1 MEESPAGPDF
11 VTIETPEHVTFT
23 YEVAGLMSR
32 SLAAIIDHLIQ
43 FVAALVLVAG
53 FIGIM
58 GGFAAGGLNQISM
71 AAFALMGLALWL
83 LVWGYFVA
91 FELLWRGQTPG
102 KRLVGIR
109 VIREGGYGVTPGSIL
124 VRNLIRIFGDMI
136 PFPAIGLGVMFASAR
151 AKRIGDYIAG
161 TLVVRDVAWTPP
173 TPLRMA
179 ELTRTADPNLV
190 NDLRRA
196 GIHRLKPEYVR
207 TLESFLVRAD
217 GLEIASRRD
226 IAWRL
231 ADPIA
236 RAVGIPIPDPERL
249 LRHVVV
255 ALREGEE
262 QKA

>member
-1 MEESPAGPDF
+1 VQESPAGPDF
-11 VTIETPEHVTFT
+11 VAIETPEHVTFT
-23 YEVAGLMSR
+23 YEIAGLMSR

-43 FVAALVLVAG
+43 FVAALVLFAG
-53 FIGIM
+53 FLGAM
-58 GGFAAGGLNQISM
+58 GGFAQGGLQQISM
-71 AAFALMGLALWL
+71 AAYALFGLAIWL
-83 LVWGYFVA
+83 LIWGYFVA

-109 VIREGGYGVTPGSIL
+109 VIREGGYGVTAGSIL
-124 VRNLIRIFGDMI
+124 IRNLIRVFGDLV

-151 AKRIGDYIAG
+151 AKRLGDLIAG

-173 TPLRMA
+173 PALRIA
-179 ELTRTADPNLV
+179 EFQRVADANLV

-196 GIHRLKPEYVR
+196 AIHRLKPEFVR
-207 TLESFLVRAD
+207 TIESFLVRAEE
-217 GLEIASRRD
+217 LEIASRRD

-236 RAVGIPIPDPERL
+236 RTLGLPAPDPERL

-255 ALREGEE
+255 ALREEVKE
-262 QKA
+262 A